1 MIKKLWNDF
10 LQNLFK
16 LFVNISEVLLD
27 LLHISINLVALQI
40 FSTYCCSGT
49 FYIVIYGLSHNY
61 VLFTHICKVHTY
73 IHIYIKLY
81 LLYVWIYIYIYIYM
95 LYIYIYMYNIYIYM
109 LYIYVCVCIY
119 ICVYLSIYISI
130 YIYILIYF
138 LCLYI
143 KMLKSQITYWKRHFS
158 KNL

>member
-81 LLYVWIYIYIYIYM
+81 LLYVWIYIYIYM
-95 LYIYIYMYNIYIYM
+95 LYIYIYIHMYNIYIYM
-109 LYIYVCVCIY
+109 LYIYVCVCVY

-143 KMLKSQITYWKRHFS
+143 KMLKSQITYSKRHFS

>member
-81 LLYVWIYIYIYIYM
+81 LLYVWIYIYIYVIYIYIYICIIYIYIYVIYICVCVYIYM
-95 LYIYIYMYNIYIYM
+95 CVSIYLYIYIYIYIN
-109 LYIYVCVCIY
+109 L
-119 ICVYLSIYISI
+119 LSMP
-130 YIYILIYF
+130 L
-138 LCLYI
+138 
-143 KMLKSQITYWKRHFS
+143 H
-158 KNL
+158 

>member
-81 LLYVWIYIYIYIYM
+81 LLYVWIYIYIYIYIC
-95 LYIYIYMYNIYIYM
+95 YIYICIIYIYIYM

-143 KMLKSQITYWKRHFS
+143 KMLKSQITYSKRHFS

>member
-81 LLYVWIYIYIYIYM
+81 LLYVWIYIYIYVIYIYIYIYIYICIIYIYIYVIYICVCVYIYM
-95 LYIYIYMYNIYIYM
+95 CVSIYLYIYIYIYIN
-109 LYIYVCVCIY
+109 L
-119 ICVYLSIYISI
+119 LSMP
-130 YIYILIYF
+130 L
-138 LCLYI
+138 
-143 KMLKSQITYWKRHFS
+143 H
-158 KNL
+158 

>member
-1 MIKKLWNDF
+1 M
-10 LQNLFK
+10 
-16 LFVNISEVLLD
+16 NISEVLLD

-95 LYIYIYMYNIYIYM
+95 LYIYIYNIYIY
-109 LYIYVCVCIY
+109 IYVIY
-119 ICVYLSIYISI
+119 ICVCVYIYMCVSIYLYIYI

-143 KMLKSQITYWKRHFS
+143 KMLKSQITYSKRHFS

>member
-81 LLYVWIYIYIYIYM
+81 LLYVWIYIYIYM
-95 LYIYIYMYNIYIYM
+95 LYIYIYMYNIYIYVT
-109 LYIYVCVCIY
+109 YICVCVCIY

-130 YIYILIYF
+130 YIYI
-138 LCLYI
+138 
-143 KMLKSQITYWKRHFS
+143 
-158 KNL
+158 NLLSMPLH

>member
-81 LLYVWIYIYIYIYM
+81 LLYVWIYIYIYM
-95 LYIYIYMYNIYIYM
+95 LYIYIYIYICIIYIYICYIYM
-109 LYIYVCVCIY
+109 CVCVYIYVCI
-119 ICVYLSIYISI
+119 YLSIYL

-143 KMLKSQITYWKRHFS
+143 KMLKSQITYSKRHFS

>member
-81 LLYVWIYIYIYIYM
+81 LLYVWIYIYINVI
-95 LYIYIYMYNIYIYM
+95 YIYIYMYNIYIYICYIYM
-109 LYIYVCVCIY
+109 CVCVYIYVCI
-119 ICVYLSIYISI
+119 YLSIYL

-143 KMLKSQITYWKRHFS
+143 KMLKSQITYSKRHFS

>member
-81 LLYVWIYIYIYIYM
+81 LLYVWIYIYIYVI
-95 LYIYIYMYNIYIYM
+95 YIYIYMYNIYIYICYIYM
-109 LYIYVCVCIY
+109 CVCVYIYVCI
-119 ICVYLSIYISI
+119 YLSIYLYI
-130 YIYILIYF
+130 YIY
-138 LCLYI
+138 
-143 KMLKSQITYWKRHFS
+143 
-158 KNL
+158 

>member
-1 MIKKLWNDF
+1 MKWLLAKS
-10 LQNLFK
+10 LQIVCEHFRSS
-16 LFVNISEVLLD
+16 FRFTS
-27 LLHISINLVALQI
+27 HFYQALQI

-81 LLYVWIYIYIYIYM
+81 LLYVWIYIYIYIYVI
-95 LYIYIYMYNIYIYM
+95 YIYIYMYNIYIY
-109 LYIYVCVCIY
+109 VIY
-119 ICVYLSIYISI
+119 ICVCVYIYMCVSIYLYIYI

-143 KMLKSQITYWKRHFS
+143 KMLKSQITYSKRHFS

>member
-81 LLYVWIYIYIYIYM
+81 LLYVWIYIYIYM
-95 LYIYIYMYNIYIYM
+95 LYIYIYICIIYIY
-109 LYIYVCVCIY
+109 IYVIY
-119 ICVYLSIYISI
+119 ICVCVYIYMCVSIYLYI
-130 YIYILIYF
+130 YIYI
-138 LCLYI
+138 YI
-143 KMLKSQITYWKRHFS
+143 
-158 KNL
+158 NLLSMPLH

>member
-81 LLYVWIYIYIYIYM
+81 LLYVWIYIYIYM
-95 LYIYIYMYNIYIYM
+95 LYIYIYICIIYIYICYIYM
-109 LYIYVCVCIY
+109 CVCVYIYVCI
-119 ICVYLSIYISI
+119 YLSIYLYI
-130 YIYILIYF
+130 YIYI
-138 LCLYI
+138 
-143 KMLKSQITYWKRHFS
+143 
-158 KNL
+158 NLLSMPLH

>member
-81 LLYVWIYIYIYIYM
+81 LLYVWIYIYIYM
-95 LYIYIYMYNIYIYM
+95 LYIYIYIYICIIYIYICYIYM
-109 LYIYVCVCIY
+109 CVCVYIYVCI
-119 ICVYLSIYISI
+119 YLSIYLYI
-130 YIYILIYF
+130 YIYI
-138 LCLYI
+138 
-143 KMLKSQITYWKRHFS
+143 
-158 KNL
+158 NLLSMPLH

>member
-81 LLYVWIYIYIYIYM
+81 LLYVWIYIYIYICYIYIYIYICIIYIYICYIYM
-95 LYIYIYMYNIYIYM
+95 CVCVYIYVCIYLSIYLYIYIY
-109 LYIYVCVCIY
+109 
-119 ICVYLSIYISI
+119 
-130 YIYILIYF
+130 
-138 LCLYI
+138 
-143 KMLKSQITYWKRHFS
+143 
-158 KNL
+158 

>member
-81 LLYVWIYIYIYIYM
+81 LLYVWIYIYIYM
-95 LYIYIYMYNIYIYM
+95 LYIYIYIYICIIYIYICYIYM
-109 LYIYVCVCIY
+109 CVCVYIYVCI
-119 ICVYLSIYISI
+119 YLSIYLYI
-130 YIYILIYF
+130 YIYIY
-138 LCLYI
+138 
-143 KMLKSQITYWKRHFS
+143 
-158 KNL
+158 

>member
-81 LLYVWIYIYIYIYM
+81 LLYVWIYIYM

-109 LYIYVCVCIY
+109 LYIYMCVCVYIYVCI
-119 ICVYLSIYISI
+119 YLSIYLYI
-130 YIYILIYF
+130 YIY
-138 LCLYI
+138 
-143 KMLKSQITYWKRHFS
+143 
-158 KNL
+158 

>member
-1 MIKKLWNDF
+1 M
-10 LQNLFK
+10 
-16 LFVNISEVLLD
+16 NISEVLLD

-81 LLYVWIYIYIYIYM
+81 LLYVWIYIYIC
-95 LYIYIYMYNIYIYM
+95 YIYIYIYIYIHMYNIYIY
-109 LYIYVCVCIY
+109 VIY
-119 ICVYLSIYISI
+119 ICVSVYIYMCVSIYLYIYI

-143 KMLKSQITYWKRHFS
+143 KMLKSQITYSKRHFP

>member
-81 LLYVWIYIYIYIYM
+81 LLYVWIYIYIYICYIYIYIYICIIYIYICYIYM
-95 LYIYIYMYNIYIYM
+95 CVCVYIYVCIYLSIYLYIYIYIYIY
-109 LYIYVCVCIY
+109 
-119 ICVYLSIYISI
+119 
-130 YIYILIYF
+130 
-138 LCLYI
+138 
-143 KMLKSQITYWKRHFS
+143 
-158 KNL
+158 

>member
-81 LLYVWIYIYIYIYM
+81 LLYVWIYIYIYIYV
-95 LYIYIYMYNIYIYM
+95 IYIYIYIYM
-109 LYIYVCVCIY
+109 LYINIYVIY
-119 ICVYLSIYISI
+119 ICVCVYIYMCVSIYLYI
-130 YIYILIYF
+130 YIYI
-138 LCLYI
+138 YI
-143 KMLKSQITYWKRHFS
+143 
-158 KNL
+158 NLLSMPLH